1 MQLREGSDIKAEL
14 IRLDDSLGEN
24 DYSER
29 ARYADENAEKILEDA
44 KTDRGILYVKVNG
57 VSLAEYYAENGSD
70 KIKSMLLTT
79 LFRPKR
85 EEDRLLLLQIA
96 KHLISSD
103 YFPSLVAF
111 SVSNA
116 GRLEKEPVYEL
127 PLEALAKWRGLGDEA
142 AEKIRQAIE
151 KSDSVVRKALP
162 FRALAWQNRQYN
174 DEHLLK
180 LVLKKEGVSTLP
192 EAMELVPAAT
202 GLVYQGLISE
212 GEIAEAYEATGSFKL
227 ALEKIL
233 DEKSEEVIRQL
244 GFRLNRAKKA
254 SVKALTENPQ
264 VLLDL
269 AIYAEKHSG
278 NASKYLHQI
287 FESYL
292 EEGIEGFKNFK
303 FHGHEPAKEQLPE
316 EIAKRLEKLDSIKV
330 EYAKRAKI
338 PFDKIGKDIETFE
351 KNKAELYR
359 TAKQYMELVEKK
371 IEEAIKE
378 LEGLGN
384 ADASKIIE
392 ALREKEFE
400 TIKNELGKKEL
411 SEETRRMGNKAA
423 SLIRLY
429 DALSSIEAM
438 EKFAQEIKGMKYETS
453 TEQEKFVEE
462 NAEKLKDYVDY
473 LMKIAK
479 GIERDKGKIT
489 CSGEGNIE
497 EGKAA
502 AQALA
507 SAFGLLEP
515 ANNKPE
521 RIFAQITFDPVE
533 LIEFGRHG
541 SSGVGNCQI
550 STGNSWEN
558 QGIMSIIG
566 DANELMI
573 VFKDEQENVIGFLQ
587 VHVLYSKEEKNY
599 ILLFE
604 HKAYTNMPNKADE
617 IREAARKLAY
627 LVEKETGLRAYTP
640 SDGGELRTVVVPR
653 TIVNRYLDFLNKWE
667 PGKVMAKVAVEPI
680 VREEMGLKRS

>member
-1 MQLREGSDIKAEL
+1 MQLKERKEDLGIMAEL
-14 IRLDDSLGEN
+14 SRPD
-24 DYSER
+24 
-29 ARYADENAEKILEDA
+29 KILEYA
-44 KTDRGILYVKVNG
+44 KTNPEILLVEVNG
-57 VSLAEYYAENGSD
+57 ETLAEHYAEYGAPEV
-70 KIKSMLLTT
+70 KSELLTVIS
-79 LFRPKR
+79 RPKT
-85 EEDRLLLLQIA
+85 EEDRRLLLQIA
-96 KHLISSD
+96 RHIIGGD
-103 YFPSLVAF
+103 YPFPSLVAYAF
-111 SVSNA
+111 LNA
-116 GRLEKEPVYEL
+116 ERLGKEPVYEL
-127 PLEALAKWRGLGDEA
+127 PLEALARWQGLKDE
-142 AEKIRQAIE
+142 EIDKIRQSIE
-151 KSDSVVRKALP
+151 KSEGVVRKALP
-162 FRALAWQNRQYN
+162 FRGLASSDGR
-174 DEHLLK
+174 HLLRR
-180 LVLKKEGVSTLP
+180 VLEKESISTLP

-202 GLVYQGLISE
+202 GLINNGLINKQE
-212 GEIAEAYEATGSFKL
+212 LDNAYGKAKSFKQ
-227 ALEKIL
+227 ALTALLEEKGEKIL
-233 DEKSEEVIRQL
+233 KQL
-244 GFRLNRAKKA
+244 GFETNNAKKENI
-254 SVKALTENPQ
+254 KALIENPQ
-264 VLLDL
+264 ALLDL
-269 AIYAEKHSG
+269 AIYAGKYSSD
-278 NASKYLHQI
+278 ASRYLHQI

-292 EEGIEGFKNFK
+292 EGGVEGFKNFK
-303 FHGHEPAKEQLPE
+303 FHGHEPAQEQLPE
-316 EIAKRLEKLDSIKV
+316 EIAKGLEKLDSIKV

-351 KNKAELYR
+351 RNKAELYR
-359 TAKQYMELVEKK
+359 AAKQYMELVEKK

-667 PGKVMAKVAVEPI
+667 PGKVMAKVAVEPL
-680 VREEMGLKRS
+680 VREEMGLKRG